1 LKSEKRIANSEK
13 RIANSEKRIAN
24 SEKRKSKIDNRPIY
38 YLYYMIT
45 ILGPTASG
53 KTALAALAASRLNGE
68 VISADSRQ
76 VYRGMNLGTGKDY
89 GDFTVDG
96 KQVPFH
102 LVDIV
107 DPGVEY
113 SVYDYQR
120 DFLKVYRTVLSRG
133 RMPVLCGGT
142 GLYLEA
148 VLDRYRLLQV
158 PVDTRRRAYFK
169 TLSGDELVALL
180 ASYTTPHN
188 VSDTSDR
195 QRLIRALEIQ
205 EFYRSHPETP
215 PPLPAIDSVIFGIS
229 FPRPV
234 IRARITERLKNRLD
248 AGMTDEVRH
257 LLDSGLKP
265 QKLIYYGLEYK
276 YITRYI
282 LGELSFDDMFERL
295 NTAIHQ
301 YAKRQMTWFRRME
314 RHGHRINWIDGT
326 LEDEKK
332 MAFILERMNKIV

>member
-1 LKSEKRIANSEK
+1 
-13 RIANSEKRIAN
+13 
-24 SEKRKSKIDNRPIY
+24 
-38 YLYYMIT
+38 MIT

-53 KTALAALAASRLNGE
+53 KTTLAALAASRLNGE

-89 GDFTVDG
+89 GDYTVDG

-102 LVDIV
+102 LIDIV

-120 DFLKVYRTVLSRG
+120 DFLKAYRAVLSRG

-142 GLYLEA
+142 GLYLES

-158 PVDTRRRAYFK
+158 PANPRRRAYFE
-169 TLSGDELVALL
+169 TLSDDELVALL
-180 ASYTTPHN
+180 ASYTAPHN

-195 QRLIRALEIQ
+195 KRLMRALEIQ
-205 EFYRSHPETP
+205 EFYRSHPQSP

-229 FPRPV
+229 FPRHV
-234 IRARITERLKNRLD
+234 TRARITERLRKRLD
-248 AGMTDEVRH
+248 AGMVEEVRH
-257 LLDSGLKP
+257 LLSGGLPP

-282 LGELSFDDMFERL
+282 FGELSYDAMFEQL

-301 YAKRQMTWFRRME
+301 FAKRQMTWFHRME
-314 RHGHRINWIDGT
+314 RHGHEINWIDGT